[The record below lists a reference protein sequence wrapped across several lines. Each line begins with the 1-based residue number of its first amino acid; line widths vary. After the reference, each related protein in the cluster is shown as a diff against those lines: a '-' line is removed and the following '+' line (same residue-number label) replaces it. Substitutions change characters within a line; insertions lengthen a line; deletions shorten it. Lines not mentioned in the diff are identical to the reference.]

1 GEPSKV
7 ERAAAEDGDGLCVAE
22 CLDHEAAAPVNR
34 GLDPGSAGGDDLRAA
49 AERGFA
55 RAAGEDNLGAAAAD
69 RCEVRERAGEDFLL
83 AAGPDDCRYRVA
95 EHLVEAA
102 AADLRAAGESADSHE
117 LEARDGGG
125 RRGASRCHDKLPGT
139 LDEQPDRR
147 SARGNQ

>member
-1 GEPSKV
+1 TAAVDQCVLVESPGEDGLQAASDRREMGEPSKV

-69 RCEVRERAGEDFLL
+69 RCEVRERAGEDFL
-83 AAGPDDCRYRVA
+83 
-95 EHLVEAA
+95 
-102 AADLRAAGESADSHE
+102 
-117 LEARDGGG
+117 
-125 RRGASRCHDKLPGT
+125 
-139 LDEQPDRR
+139 
-147 SARGNQ
+147 